1 MLIGPIFPQA
11 YGQLINIEKFLVGT
25 EQIAARMKSD
35 IHTKLAER
43 VVVCQQDVAYRKD
56 VIPSDLNSS
65 VSYLGNSAS
74 TAKGEICQESD
85 IVGPLVNWTIM
96 LIPMEAVVLIQ
107 YVLLPPKLCCH
118 NLLRDFLYQLT
129 MGGLATFLCYDFV
142 QGIHSDNG
150 SLLYYLPGY
159 DPYASGT
166 FMSVDGQQPYY
177 SSSGYLQHPSSYGS
191 EALPCYSWDS
201 TYVGDVTASRG
212 GLKSSLGSNVSKSN
226 PFTSMKATLDMKSR
240 QYMASSNVSKP
251 IPHTQSPKP
260 LNKLV
265 IRKSLTILKLPNHR
279 CLQLLVYWH
288 SWLRHL
294 FSLFIILSNVFFGNV
309 MQLGS
314 GFRSAGL
321 MKELH
326 PAGNFSSFSNQNPGL
341 LLQNSQLNYRPNSK
355 VWNSNDRYK
364 FRETSSRNGEL
375 ESLTELTR
383 GPRAQNKNI
392 SSAGDEQMGV
402 SNQRAKFNLEEF
414 QIEYEN
420 AKFYVIKSYSED
432 DIHKCIKFDVW
443 SSTPNGNKKLDAAFL
458 DAEGKASEAG
468 TKCPVF
474 LFFSVNGSGQFVG
487 VAEMIGRVDFD
498 KNMNFW
504 QLDKWSGFFPVKWHI
519 LKDIP
524 NTQLRH
530 IILENN
536 DYRPVTYTRDTQE
549 IGLKQGLEMLNIFK
563 SYSGKTSILD
573 DFDFYEN
580 REKSLQA
587 KRNSKPDFQAEVSKK
602 NDIHKHIIDEASV
615 QKNSSDAT
623 SSLINL
629 TRNLSL
635 HPRAVTSN
643 AVRNPRD
650 TSVPSISDAEAL

>member
-1 MLIGPIFPQA
+1 
-11 YGQLINIEKFLVGT
+11 
-25 EQIAARMKSD
+25 EQIAAGMKSD
-35 IHTKLAER
+35 IHAKLAER

-56 VIPSDLNSS
+56 VIPSDLSSS
-65 VSYLGNSAS
+65 VFYLGNSAS
-74 TAKGEICQESD
+74 SASSAKGEIRQESVAEQGYSGAFSQLD
-85 IVGPLVNWTIM
+85 NHAYSDGGGGSYT
-96 LIPMEAVVLIQ
+96 
-107 YVLLPPKLCCH
+107 
-118 NLLRDFLYQLT
+118 LT

-142 QGIHSDNG
+142 QGIQSENG

-159 DPYASGT
+159 DPYATGT
-166 FMSVDGQQPYY
+166 FMGVDGQQPYY
-177 SSSGYLQHPSSYGS
+177 SSSGYLQHPGSYGS

-201 TYVGDVTASRG
+201 TYAGDVTASRG
-212 GLKSSLGSNVSKSN
+212 GLKSSLGYNVSKSN

-240 QYMASSNVSKP
+240 QYMASANVSKP
-251 IPHTQSPKP
+251 IPHTQSLKP
-260 LNKLV
+260 LNK
-265 IRKSLTILKLPNHR
+265 
-279 CLQLLVYWH
+279 
-288 SWLRHL
+288 
-294 FSLFIILSNVFFGNV
+294 
-309 MQLGS
+309 LGS

-355 VWNSNDRYK
+355 FWYNNDRYK

-383 GPRAQNKNI
+383 GPRAQNRNI
-392 SSAGDEQMGV
+392 SSAGDERAGL
-402 SNQRAKFNLEEF
+402 SNQRAKFNLEDF
-414 QIEYEN
+414 QIEHEN

-432 DIHKCIKFDVW
+432 DIHKCIKYDVW
-443 SSTPNGNKKLDAAFL
+443 SSTSNGNKKLDAAFL
-458 DAEGKASEAG
+458 DTQGKASEAG

-498 KNMNFW
+498 KNMDFW

-536 DYRPVTYTRDTQE
+536 DCRPVTYTRDTQE

-580 REKSLQA
+580 RDKSLQA
-587 KRNSKPDFQAEVSKK
+587 KRSSKPDFQAEVYKK
-602 NDIHKHIIDEASV
+602 NDIHKHIIDETSV
-615 QKNSSDAT
+615 QNNSSDAT
-623 SSLINL
+623 SSLINR

-635 HPRAVTSN
+635 HPHAVTSN

-650 TSVPSISDAEAL
+650 TSVPSIPDTEAP